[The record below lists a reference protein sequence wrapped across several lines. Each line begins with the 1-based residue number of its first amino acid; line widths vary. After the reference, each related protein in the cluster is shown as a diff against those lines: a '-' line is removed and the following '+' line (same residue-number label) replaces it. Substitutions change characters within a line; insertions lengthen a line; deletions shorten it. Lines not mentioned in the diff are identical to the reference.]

1 MIEKI
6 SQAHGGSQPEEM
18 EAMHFQTLKKYYMS
32 IYDAVEKMKMG
43 LTHLLF
49 IKGRAGIGKS
59 YNLKLALKEFYG
71 EEFFIA
77 NRVSEAYLFRILYE
91 NNGKPIWLR
100 DCLNLLRSQDTI
112 EMLKSASETNI
123 DDRIVTNYY
132 YSRQAN
138 DLPQQFYFTGQ
149 LIFDFNQVVNL
160 KYSDDFNALISR
172 GEFYEILFSFDDICQ
187 IMILLCRTSWQRQ
200 VTNWLIKNYG
210 LIGPQLHLRTQ
221 QHAFRNYKYCINKGL
236 DWKNY
241 LRMDLQKKISPT
253 KSFLYQFMGHGSIT
267 TTELKKAL
275 IQSGFAQTARTAER
289 KIKNWLEIEEIY
301 KVSNEDRDFMVS
313 LTPVIEKTS

>member
-6 SQAHGGSQPEEM
+6 SQAHGDNQPEES
-18 EAMHFQTLKKYYMS
+18 ESANHQAIKKYYKP
-32 IYDAVEKMKMG
+32 IYDAVEKMKMD

-59 YNLKLALKEFYG
+59 YNLKLALQEFYG
-71 EEFFIA
+71 DEFFIA

-100 DCLNLLRSQDTI
+100 DCLNLLRGQDTI
-112 EMLKSASETNI
+112 EMLKSASETNV

-138 DLPQQFYFTGQ
+138 DLPQQFCFTGQ
-149 LIFDFNQVVNL
+149 LIFDFNQVVDL
-160 KYSDDFNALISR
+160 KYSEDFNALISR
-172 GEFYEILFSFDDICQ
+172 GEFYELVFSFDDICR
-187 IMILLCRTSWQRQ
+187 IMLLLCKKPWQRQ
-200 VTNWLIKNYG
+200 VTEWLIANCEH
-210 LIGPQLHLRTQ
+210 IGQQFHLRTQ
-221 QHAFRNYKYCINKGL
+221 QHAFRNYKYCIKKGL
-236 DWKNY
+236 NWKEY
-241 LRMDLQKKISPT
+241 LRIDLEKKISPT
-253 KSFLYQFMGHGSIT
+253 KSFLYQFMGHGPIT

-275 IQSGFAQTARTAER
+275 IRSGVAQTARSAER

-301 KVSNEDRDFMVS
+301 KVSNAERDFMVS
-313 LTPVIEKTS
+313 LTPVSEQTL